1 MENGALAVDNRM
13 AVPQKVKHRLSIGS
27 SNPPSGYISIKT
39 ESTNLNKY
47 MHTYI
52 LSSIIHYSQK
62 AIRIHMSIN
71 GWIDQL
77 TNKIWCIHS
86 LLLCMKQQA
95 VQNALYWCFSSICI
109 SCTNCKSSRK
119 ELLKHDYYLIGNNKK
134 IVFNWKKL

>member
-13 AVPQKVKHRLSIGS
+13 AVPQKVKYRLSIGS

-62 AIRIHMSIN
+62 AIRIHVYQWMNRSI
-71 GWIDQL
+71 D
-77 TNKIWCIHS
+77 
-86 LLLCMKQQA
+86 KQNIMYTFPSVMHETA
-95 VQNALYWCFSSICI
+95 SSTK
-109 SCTNCKSSRK
+109 CTVSV
-119 ELLKHDYYLIGNNKK
+119 L
-134 IVFNWKKL
+134 